1 MARLPHLR
9 LRLDLQPSLWESAT
23 AATPSPS
30 AGASPSALAEVP
42 GHLGNTSDAS
52 PQPQQVAAPVG
63 SAPLDSRAVK
73 PSESHR
79 RRSPV
84 QRHEQ
89 QRQRAASVTPAQPIG
104 EPLVWG
110 AWPTAEEPLVIVS
123 DGVSDGDGAGDS
135 GSESA
140 RRWVFVGPFACGKEL
155 LGVLLAPWEQRSERE
170 RVEQRWVA
178 IERVRRVIESTAK
191 GK

>member
-9 LRLDLQPSLWESAT
+9 LRLDLQPSLWESAV

-30 AGASPSALAEVP
+30 AGASPSALAEVT
-42 GHLGNTSDAS
+42 GRLENTPDAS
-52 PQPQQVAAPVG
+52 PQPQQVASLVG
-63 SAPLDSRAVK
+63 SVASDSRAAK

-84 QRHEQ
+84 QRQ